1 MQAGWWIY
9 YGYYTVL
16 NVVRISSG
24 KPDCFLDVGAY
35 KVCDV
40 TQTLS
45 IYSSLMMLVTQAMIS
60 RLFVPG
66 MSSFVNASVSVIYD
80 D

>member
-1 MQAGWWIY
+1 MQVSWWIF

-16 NVVRISSG
+16 YILRISSG

-45 IYSSLMMLVTQAMIS
+45 IYSSLMMLVTQAMVS
-60 RLFVPG
+60 RLLVPG
-66 MSSFVNASVSVIYD
+66 MSNFVNASVSVID
-80 D
+80 L